1 MGLQQYENAET
12 AFMRGLEHDELD
24 PNCLMGLCRTY
35 VEWGKVNKALE
46 YGKRAIGLKYR
57 FPVAHHF
64 YARALNR
71 SGDADGAI
79 RSLKTAL
86 KQNPNFQEAHEVLAT
101 IYDSVGEPELAI
113 EHRGTARNLANDNK
127 ELIKEASGRI
137 EFPPLED
144 LDFEQRLPK
153 MPYEILA
160 EVGILPRLSDPLQLE
175 TAESRMSQEEIIVVS
190 GLPRSGTSMMM
201 QMLAAAGLEIY
212 TDDQRKPDENNPKG
226 YFEADAVKGLAAD
239 NNWVKDCR
247 GKVIKV
253 IAPLVPFLPQ
263 DERYRVVFMQR
274 DIKEILSSQDRMLG
288 RLGEQGADI
297 EKEGQQLQE
306 AFLQQVLLANRIVM
320 SHGNPLLPIPYAS
333 AIENPEKVARQVAE
347 FLGMELDISAMVA
360 AVDPSLHR
368 EKA

>member
-1 MGLQQYENAET
+1 
-12 AFMRGLEHDELD
+12 
-24 PNCLMGLCRTY
+24 
-35 VEWGKVNKALE
+35 
-46 YGKRAIGLKYR
+46 
-57 FPVAHHF
+57 
-64 YARALNR
+64 
-71 SGDADGAI
+71 
-79 RSLKTAL
+79 
-86 KQNPNFQEAHEVLAT
+86 
-101 IYDSVGEPELAI
+101 
-113 EHRGTARNLANDNK
+113 
-127 ELIKEASGRI
+127 
-137 EFPPLED
+137 
-144 LDFEQRLPK
+144 
-153 MPYEILA
+153 
-160 EVGILPRLSDPLQLE
+160 
-175 TAESRMSQEEIIVVS
+175 
-190 GLPRSGTSMMM
+190 MMM